1 MVLELNASD
10 DRGIDVVRNQIKEF
24 AGTKKLF
31 SQGVKLII
39 LDEADSMTNDAQFS
53 LRRVIEKYTK
63 NARFC
68 LICNYVSKII
78 PALQS
83 RCTRF
88 RFAPLNES
96 QVSGRVKHIA
106 QLEKLDMT
114 EDGFKAILR
123 LGQGDMRRIL
133 NILQATSMAHDVV
146 NEANV
151 YLCTGNPLP
160 KDIESVTQWLFN
172 ENFTTAVRKC
182 AEMQKLK
189 GYATSDILQDVYR
202 YTTELELPP
211 RCRMYLYDELA
222 KLEHRLSNGT
232 TEELQLASLV
242 AVFAIAREQMSNA
255 MTTQGHELLPRKAE
269 DFRKQEYWD
278 QFFQKRGEKAFEW
291 YGDYSSLRPGLQALL
306 GLPDDAPASLLRR
319 LKAKVRVLVVGCG
332 NSALSAD
339 LAADGFLSLLSV
351 DFSARVIDE
360 MRRKHPALQWQV
372 MDMTDMRALEDA
384 SFDLVMDKGAL
395 DALMA
400 EDTPE
405 IKRDASKMLREVRRV
420 LSPGGRYCCVTMA
433 QDFILQHLLGF
444 FSLKDDT
451 ETEPTHW
458 SVGVQE
464 LPRDARK
471 PFAPFLA
478 AALKC
483 PKSDSKAAKK
493 AQYNAKQFIS
503 DVGEARQQWLIHEV
517 EATQW
522 FAMTQAAL
530 RQLKLGRQEIIE
542 LIANDEKDATKG
554 LGQNGAVEGQVNPRF
569 TLRLVDAHMRGPN
582 GSCAVF
588 LIPQGREHE
597 WMFSTEE
604 GANELAAGAG
614 FSRLIIVALGRGG
627 HAFESTAK
635 VQEELNAKVMELAP
649 DTLGP
654 DEKIPYLTVE
664 EGLGARNIVHQGTS
678 PLSGAFFVE
687 EVQEDGETLR
697 RLVFLSNTN
706 VIQSE
711 VKMLARGSTGPTP
724 AATPVSV
731 EAPADADTSDM
742 TPEEAAAAARKKK
755 NNKKKNQK
763 KKKKAQAKQAGVDT
777 SYLAFDYHKGMVA
790 SLHAASLSSRAA
802 SDSLHRTLVLGL
814 GGGCLAQYLHD
825 NVPAWIEKPSFDS
838 IIVDVDAKQRDV
850 GMSCPPVSFVEDA
863 FLAHVHSLLAPRGV
877 LLINVSCRDSGLY
890 KEIIARLQRVFSG
903 SRAVLALKPS
913 EQDVN
918 SVVFIRKAD
927 TKEPDAKTLL
937 QQLHDQGRRR
947 GDAQNAPRYID
958 DELCE
963 LIRDIQ
969 ITK

>member
-1 MVLELNASD
+1 
-10 DRGIDVVRNQIKEF
+10 
-24 AGTKKLF
+24 
-31 SQGVKLII
+31 
-39 LDEADSMTNDAQFS
+39 
-53 LRRVIEKYTK
+53 
-63 NARFC
+63 
-68 LICNYVSKII
+68 
-78 PALQS
+78 
-83 RCTRF
+83 
-88 RFAPLNES
+88 
-96 QVSGRVKHIA
+96 
-106 QLEKLDMT
+106 
-114 EDGFKAILR
+114 
-123 LGQGDMRRIL
+123 
-133 NILQATSMAHDVV
+133 
-146 NEANV
+146 
-151 YLCTGNPLP
+151 
-160 KDIESVTQWLFN
+160 
-172 ENFTTAVRKC
+172 
-182 AEMQKLK
+182 
-189 GYATSDILQDVYR
+189 
-202 YTTELELPP
+202 
-211 RCRMYLYDELA
+211 
-222 KLEHRLSNGT
+222 
-232 TEELQLASLV
+232 
-242 AVFAIAREQMSNA
+242 

-332 NSALSAD
+332 NSVLSAD

-604 GANELAAGAG
+604 GANELAAGSG

-825 NVPAWIEKPSFDS
+825 NVPGIDVTACELDPTIVTVAEQYFGFKQDERMRVVVADALKYVAEQSSAAEKPSFDS
-838 IIVDVDAKQRDV
+838 IIVDVDAKQHDV

>member
-1 MVLELNASD
+1 MA
-10 DRGIDVVRNQIKEF
+10 IK
-24 AGTKKLF
+24 
-31 SQGVKLII
+31 S
-39 LDEADSMTNDAQFS
+39 
-53 LRRVIEKYTK
+53 
-63 NARFC
+63 
-68 LICNYVSKII
+68 
-78 PALQS
+78 
-83 RCTRF
+83 
-88 RFAPLNES
+88 
-96 QVSGRVKHIA
+96 
-106 QLEKLDMT
+106 
-114 EDGFKAILR
+114 
-123 LGQGDMRRIL
+123 
-133 NILQATSMAHDVV
+133 
-146 NEANV
+146 
-151 YLCTGNPLP
+151 
-160 KDIESVTQWLFN
+160 
-172 ENFTTAVRKC
+172 
-182 AEMQKLK
+182 
-189 GYATSDILQDVYR
+189 
-202 YTTELELPP
+202 
-211 RCRMYLYDELA
+211 
-222 KLEHRLSNGT
+222 
-232 TEELQLASLV
+232 
-242 AVFAIAREQMSNA
+242 
-255 MTTQGHELLPRKAE
+255 HELLPRRAE

-278 QFFQKRGEKAFEW
+278 QFFQRRGEEAFEW
-291 YGDYSSLRPGLQALL
+291 YGDYASLRPGLQALL

-339 LAADGFLSLLSV
+339 LAADGFSSLLSV
-351 DFSARVIDE
+351 DFSERVIGE
-360 MRRKHPALQWQV
+360 MTRKHPALQWRV
-372 MDMTDMRALEDA
+372 MDMTDMRALEA
-384 SFDLVMDKGAL
+384 GSFNLVVDKGAL

-405 IKRDASKMLREVRRV
+405 VRVDASKMLREVRRV
-420 LSPGGRYCCVTMA
+420 LAPGGRYCCVTMA
-433 QDFILQHLLGF
+433 QDFILQHLLSF
-444 FSLKDDT
+444 FSAEDAQ
-451 ETEPTHW
+451 EAEPTRW
-458 SVGVQE
+458 GVGVQE

-483 PKSDSKAAKK
+483 PKSDTKGAKR
-493 AQYNAKQFIS
+493 AQYNAKQFVS
-503 DVGEARQQWLIHEV
+503 DVGEARRRWLTHEV

-530 RQLKLGRQEIIE
+530 RQLKVGRQEVVE
-542 LIANDEKDATKG
+542 LIANDETDASRGEAPTG
-554 LGQNGAVEGQVNPRF
+554 GAGAQVNPRF
-569 TLRLVDAHMRGPN
+569 TLRLVDAHARGPN

-614 FSRLIIVALGRGG
+614 FSRLMIVALGRGG

-711 VKMLARGSTGPTP
+711 VKMLARGSVAPVP
-724 AATPVSV
+724 ASASAPV
-731 EAPADADTSDM
+731 EAPPAVDTFNM

-763 KKKKAQAKQAGVDT
+763 KKKKTQAKQAGVDT
-777 SYLAFDYHKGMVA
+777 SYLAFEYHKGMVA
-790 SLHAASLSSRAA
+790 SLHAASLSSRTAP
-802 SDSLHRTLVLGL
+802 DSLHRTLVLGL
-814 GGGCLAQYLHD
+814 GGGCLAQFLHD
-825 NVPAWIEKPSFDS
+825 NVPGMDVTACELDPTIVAVAEQYFGFKQDEHMRVVVADALKYVAEQSTAAEKPSFDS
-838 IIVDVDAKQRDV
+838 IIVDVDAKERDV

-863 FLAHVHSLLAPRGV
+863 FLTHVHSLLAPCGV

-937 QQLHDQGRRR
+937 QQLRDQGRRR
-947 GDAQNAPRYID
+947 GKAQNAPRYVD

-963 LIRDIQ
+963 LIRDIK
-969 ITK
+969 ITS

>member
-1 MVLELNASD
+1 M
-10 DRGIDVVRNQIKEF
+10 
-24 AGTKKLF
+24 T
-31 SQGVKLII
+31 SQ
-39 LDEADSMTNDAQFS
+39 S
-53 LRRVIEKYTK
+53 
-63 NARFC
+63 
-68 LICNYVSKII
+68 
-78 PALQS
+78 
-83 RCTRF
+83 
-88 RFAPLNES
+88 
-96 QVSGRVKHIA
+96 
-106 QLEKLDMT
+106 
-114 EDGFKAILR
+114 
-123 LGQGDMRRIL
+123 
-133 NILQATSMAHDVV
+133 
-146 NEANV
+146 
-151 YLCTGNPLP
+151 
-160 KDIESVTQWLFN
+160 
-172 ENFTTAVRKC
+172 
-182 AEMQKLK
+182 
-189 GYATSDILQDVYR
+189 
-202 YTTELELPP
+202 
-211 RCRMYLYDELA
+211 
-222 KLEHRLSNGT
+222 
-232 TEELQLASLV
+232 
-242 AVFAIAREQMSNA
+242 
-255 MTTQGHELLPRKAE
+255 HELLPRKAE

-278 QFFQKRGEKAFEW
+278 QFFQKRDEKAFEW
-291 YGDYSSLRPGLQALL
+291 YGDYASLRPGLQALL
-306 GLPDDAPASLLRR
+306 GLPDDAPSSLLRR

-339 LAADGFLSLLSV
+339 LAADGFSSLLSV
-351 DFSARVIDE
+351 DFSERVIDE
-360 MRRKHPALQWQV
+360 MRRKYPALQWQV

-405 IKRDASKMLREVRRV
+405 IKQDASKMLREVRRV
-420 LSPGGRYCCVTMA
+420 LAPGGRYLCVTMA
-433 QDFILQHLLGF
+433 QDFILQHLLSF
-444 FSLKDDT
+444 FSLKDVT

-483 PKSDSKAAKK
+483 PKSDSKASKK
-493 AQYNAKQFIS
+493 AQYNAKQFVS
-503 DVGEARQQWLIHEV
+503 GVGEARQQWLTHEV

-530 RQLKLGRQEIIE
+530 RQLKVGRQEIIE
-542 LIANDEKDATKG
+542 LIANDEMDANKH
-554 LGQNGAVEGQVNPRF
+554 LAVEGQVNPRF
-569 TLRLVDAHMRGPN
+569 TLRLVDAHLRGPN

-649 DTLGP
+649 DTLRP

-711 VKMLARGSTGPTP
+711 VKMLARGSS
-724 AATPVSV
+724 APVPVLASV
-731 EAPADADTSDM
+731 EAPAAVDTSDM

-763 KKKKAQAKQAGVDT
+763 KKKKAQTKQASVDT

-790 SLHAASLSSRAA
+790 SLHAASLSSRGTP
-802 SDSLHRTLVLGL
+802 DSLHRTLVLGL

-825 NVPAWIEKPSFDS
+825 NVPGMDVTACELDPTIVTVAEQYFGFKQDDRMRVVVADALKYVAEQSSAAEKPTFDS
-838 IIVDVDAKQRDV
+838 IVVDVDAKQRDV

-890 KEIIARLQRVFSG
+890 KEIVARLQRVFSG
-903 SRAVLALKPS
+903 SHAVLALKPS

-937 QQLHDQGRRR
+937 QQLHDHGRRH
-947 GDAQNAPRYID
+947 GKAQNAPRYVD

-969 ITK
+969 ITN

>member
-1 MVLELNASD
+1 
-10 DRGIDVVRNQIKEF
+10 
-24 AGTKKLF
+24 
-31 SQGVKLII
+31 
-39 LDEADSMTNDAQFS
+39 MTS
-53 LRRVIEKYTK
+53 
-63 NARFC
+63 
-68 LICNYVSKII
+68 S
-78 PALQS
+78 
-83 RCTRF
+83 
-88 RFAPLNES
+88 
-96 QVSGRVKHIA
+96 
-106 QLEKLDMT
+106 
-114 EDGFKAILR
+114 
-123 LGQGDMRRIL
+123 
-133 NILQATSMAHDVV
+133 
-146 NEANV
+146 
-151 YLCTGNPLP
+151 
-160 KDIESVTQWLFN
+160 
-172 ENFTTAVRKC
+172 
-182 AEMQKLK
+182 
-189 GYATSDILQDVYR
+189 
-202 YTTELELPP
+202 
-211 RCRMYLYDELA
+211 
-222 KLEHRLSNGT
+222 
-232 TEELQLASLV
+232 
-242 AVFAIAREQMSNA
+242 
-255 MTTQGHELLPRKAE
+255 GHELLPRKAE

-278 QFFQKRGEKAFEW
+278 QFSRSEA
-291 YGDYSSLRPGLQALL
+291 
-306 GLPDDAPASLLRR
+306 RR
-319 LKAKVRVLVVGCG
+319 LLSGTAIMPRYDLGCRHCSVFLTMLLPRYCAKVRVLVVGCG

-339 LAADGFLSLLSV
+339 LAADGFSSLLSV
-351 DFSARVIDE
+351 DFSERVIDE
-360 MRRKHPALQWQV
+360 MRRKHPVLQWQV

-405 IKRDASKMLREVRRV
+405 IKRDALKMLREVRRV
-420 LSPGGRYCCVTMA
+420 LAPGGRYCCVTMA
-433 QDFILQHLLGF
+433 QDFILQHLLSF
-444 FSLKDDT
+444 FSLKDET
-451 ETEPTHW
+451 EPEPTHW

-464 LPRDARK
+464 LPRDLRK

-483 PKSDSKAAKK
+483 PKSDSKASRK

-503 DVGEARQQWLIHEV
+503 DVGYSRQQWLTHEV

-522 FAMTQAAL
+522 FAMTQAGL
-530 RQLKLGRQEIIE
+530 RQLKVGRQEVIE

-554 LGQNGAVEGQVNPRF
+554 LGQNGAANGQVNPRF

-614 FSRLIIVALGRGG
+614 FSRLIIVALGRDG

-649 DTLGP
+649 DTHGS

-678 PLSGAFFVE
+678 PLSGAYFVE
-687 EVQEDGETLR
+687 EVQEDSETFR

-711 VKMLARGSTGPTP
+711 VKMLARGNNAPAAFAASPAPVETP
-724 AATPVSV
+724 AAI
-731 EAPADADTSDM
+731 DTSDM
-742 TPEEAAAAARKKK
+742 TPEEAVAAARKKK
-755 NNKKKNQK
+755 NSRKKNQK
-763 KKKKAQAKQAGVDT
+763 KKKKAQAKQASVDT
-777 SYLAFDYHKGMVA
+777 SYLAFEYHKGMVA
-790 SLHAASLSSRAA
+790 SLHAASLSSR
-802 SDSLHRTLVLGL
+802 SVPDSLHRTLVLGL

-825 NVPAWIEKPSFDS
+825 NVPGMDVTACELDPTIVTVAEQYFGFKLDEHMRVVVADALKYVAEQSSAAEKQSFDS

-863 FLAHVHSLLAPRGV
+863 FLAHAHSLLAPRGV

-890 KEIIARLQRVFSG
+890 EEIIARLQRVFSG

-913 EQDVN
+913 EKDVN
-918 SVVFIRKAD
+918 SVVFIRKAH

-947 GDAQNAPRYID
+947 GKAQDSPRYVD

-963 LIRDIQ
+963 LIRDIE

>member
-1 MVLELNASD
+1 
-10 DRGIDVVRNQIKEF
+10 
-24 AGTKKLF
+24 
-31 SQGVKLII
+31 
-39 LDEADSMTNDAQFS
+39 
-53 LRRVIEKYTK
+53 
-63 NARFC
+63 
-68 LICNYVSKII
+68 
-78 PALQS
+78 
-83 RCTRF
+83 
-88 RFAPLNES
+88 
-96 QVSGRVKHIA
+96 
-106 QLEKLDMT
+106 
-114 EDGFKAILR
+114 
-123 LGQGDMRRIL
+123 
-133 NILQATSMAHDVV
+133 
-146 NEANV
+146 
-151 YLCTGNPLP
+151 
-160 KDIESVTQWLFN
+160 
-172 ENFTTAVRKC
+172 
-182 AEMQKLK
+182 
-189 GYATSDILQDVYR
+189 
-202 YTTELELPP
+202 
-211 RCRMYLYDELA
+211 
-222 KLEHRLSNGT
+222 
-232 TEELQLASLV
+232 
-242 AVFAIAREQMSNA
+242 
-255 MTTQGHELLPRKAE
+255 MTTKSSSHELLPHRAE

-291 YGDYSSLRPGLQALL
+291 YGDYASLRPGLQALL
-306 GLPDDAPASLLRR
+306 GLPTDAPSSLLRR
-319 LKAKVRVLVVGCG
+319 LKTKVRVLVVGCG

-339 LAADGFLSLLSV
+339 LAADGFSSLLSV
-351 DFSARVIDE
+351 DFSERVIDE

-372 MDMTDMRALEDA
+372 MDMTDMRTLESG
-384 SFDLVMDKGAL
+384 SFDLVMDKGAI

-400 EDTPE
+400 EDTAE
-405 IKRDASKMLREVRRV
+405 IKQDATKMLREVRRV
-420 LSPGGRYCCVTMA
+420 LAPGGRYCCVTMA
-433 QDFILQHLLGF
+433 QDFILQHVLNF
-444 FSLKDDT
+444 FSLKD
-451 ETEPTHW
+451 EQEVEPTSW

-471 PFAPFLA
+471 PFAPFLV

-483 PKSDSKAAKK
+483 PKDNKAAKK
-493 AQYNAKQFIS
+493 AQYNAKQFVS
-503 DVGEARQQWLIHEV
+503 EAGEARQQWLIHEV

-530 RQLKLGRQEIIE
+530 RQLKVGRQEVIE
-542 LIANDEKDATKG
+542 LIANDEKDAVKG
-554 LGQNGAVEGQVNPRF
+554 VEQSQGVAAQVNPRF
-569 TLRLVDAHMRGPN
+569 TLRLVDAHARGPN

-614 FSRLIIVALGRGG
+614 FGRLIIVALGRGG

-649 DTLGP
+649 DTLGS

-687 EVQEDGETLR
+687 EVQEDNETLR

-711 VKMLARGSTGPTP
+711 VKMLARESSAPSPVASSAP
-724 AATPVSV
+724 AETPVSI
-731 EAPADADTSDM
+731 DTSDM

-763 KKKKAQAKQAGVDT
+763 KKKKALAKQAGVDT

-790 SLHAASLSSRAA
+790 SLHASSLATRSAP
-802 SDSLHRTLVLGL
+802 DSLHRTLVLGL

-825 NVPAWIEKPSFDS
+825 NVQGMDVTACELDPTVVTVAEQYFGFKQDDRMRVVVSDALQYVAEQSTAAQKPTFDS

-850 GMSCPPVSFVEDA
+850 GMSCPPVSFVEDT
-863 FLAHVHSLLAPRGV
+863 FLTHVHDLLSPRGV

-918 SVVFIRKAD
+918 SVVFVRKAD
-927 TKEPDAKTLL
+927 AKEPDATTLL
-937 QQLHDQGRRR
+937 RQMHDQGRRR
-947 GDAQNAPRYID
+947 GKAQNMPSYVD

>member
-1 MVLELNASD
+1 M
-10 DRGIDVVRNQIKEF
+10 
-24 AGTKKLF
+24 
-31 SQGVKLII
+31 
-39 LDEADSMTNDAQFS
+39 
-53 LRRVIEKYTK
+53 
-63 NARFC
+63 
-68 LICNYVSKII
+68 
-78 PALQS
+78 P
-83 RCTRF
+83 
-88 RFAPLNES
+88 
-96 QVSGRVKHIA
+96 
-106 QLEKLDMT
+106 
-114 EDGFKAILR
+114 
-123 LGQGDMRRIL
+123 
-133 NILQATSMAHDVV
+133 
-146 NEANV
+146 
-151 YLCTGNPLP
+151 
-160 KDIESVTQWLFN
+160 
-172 ENFTTAVRKC
+172 
-182 AEMQKLK
+182 
-189 GYATSDILQDVYR
+189 
-202 YTTELELPP
+202 
-211 RCRMYLYDELA
+211 
-222 KLEHRLSNGT
+222 
-232 TEELQLASLV
+232 
-242 AVFAIAREQMSNA
+242 
-255 MTTQGHELLPRKAE
+255 HELLPRRAE

-278 QFFQKRGEKAFEW
+278 QFFQKRGEQAFEW
-291 YGDYSSLRPGLQALL
+291 YGDYASLRPGLQALL
-306 GLPDDAPASLLRR
+306 GLPDDAPPSLLRR

-332 NSALSAD
+332 NSALSAE
-339 LAADGFLSLLSV
+339 LAADGFGDLLSV

-360 MRRKHPALQWQV
+360 MRRKHPALRWQV
-372 MDMTDMRALEDA
+372 MDMTDMRALADA

-405 IKRDASKMLREVRRV
+405 IRADAARMLREVRRV
-420 LSPGGRYCCVTMA
+420 LAPGGRYCCVTMA

-444 FSLKDDT
+444 FSLKD
-451 ETEPTHW
+451 EQEAEPTSW

-483 PKSDSKAAKK
+483 PKSDNKAARK
-493 AQYNAKQFIS
+493 AQYNSKQFVS
-503 DVGEARQQWLIHEV
+503 DAGEAHQRWLTHEV

-530 RQLKLGRQEIIE
+530 RQLKVGRQEVIE
-542 LIANDEKDATKG
+542 LIANDENDATKG
-554 LGQNGAVEGQVNPRF
+554 VGQNGAADGQVNPRF
-569 TLRLVDAHMRGPN
+569 TLRLVDASMRGPN

-614 FSRLIIVALGRGG
+614 FSRLILVALGRGG

-649 DTLGP
+649 DTLGS

-678 PLSGAFFVE
+678 ALSGAFFVE
-687 EVQEDGETLR
+687 EVQEDGEKLR

-711 VKMLARGSTGPTP
+711 VKLQASGNGAATP
-724 AATPVSV
+724 AAVAAPVQTPST
-731 EAPADADTSDM
+731 PDISDM

-763 KKKKAQAKQAGVDT
+763 KKKAQAKQAGVDT
-777 SYLAFDYHKGMVA
+777 SYLAFEYHKGMVA
-790 SLHAASLSSRAA
+790 ALHAASLAGRTTP
-802 SDSLHRTLVLGL
+802 DSLHRTLVLGL

-825 NVPAWIEKPSFDS
+825 NVPGMDVTACELDPTIVTVAEQYFGFHQDEHMRVVVADALKFVAEQSVASEKQTFDS

-927 TKEPDAKTLL
+927 TKEPDAKALL

-947 GDAQNAPRYID
+947 GKAKNAPRYVD
-958 DELCE
+958 DDLCE
-963 LIRDIQ
+963 LIREIQ
-969 ITK
+969 ITN